1 MKFVDL
7 SLKPWLQTSLK
18 ANGFIN
24 LTPIQQKSLTTVS
37 DHHNSLLLAQTG
49 SGKTL
54 CYLLP
59 ILNKIV
65 PLTPKRIQAIVVVPT
80 KELSWQIYDNFVK
93 LAKPNIEI
101 KVGIYKNDNFDE
113 SCDILITNLPKLK
126 TSIVKGRL
134 NSKFLKTIV
143 FDEADMLFDHS
154 FIGDI
159 KYIFEKMQ
167 LHRTNIQKIFLSA
180 SINQSQTAIYKKVAH
195 DLKVILDND
204 KLYRHQQINHIVVY
218 TKNNLEPFSVLQQL
232 INVINPYMC
241 IIFANTKQEVKKI
254 YLWLRSVKKFVAILH
269 NDLDDRTRKNIFK
282 QLKNNHYKYLVATD
296 LASRGIDLEGVS
308 DIISYNLPN
317 DDLWYLHRSGRTG
330 RKNYHGNSYVIY
342 NKTIDKQIARLSSK
356 SISWRYYLL
365 VNNQL
370 INKDKNTHF
379 KKNWLNNDP
388 IWKMQINRLYNNKAK
403 RVKPGYK
410 KKLKQQIF
418 KLKQK
423 AKRKYLDN
431 KYKNIL
437 IQRSKYGNKIK

>member
-18 ANGFIN
+18 DNGFIN
-24 LTPIQQKSLTTVS
+24 LTSIQQESFTTVNN
-37 DHHNSLLLAQTG
+37 HHDSLLLAQTG

-54 CYLLP
+54 CYILP
-59 ILNKIV
+59 TLNKIV
-65 PLTPKRIQAIVVVPT
+65 PLIPKRIQAIVVVPT
-80 KELSWQIYDNFVK
+80 KELSWQIYDIFVK
-93 LAKPNIEI
+93 LAKPNKQI
-101 KVGIYKNDNFDE
+101 KIGIYKNDNFDE

-126 TSIVKGRL
+126 SSIVKGHL

-159 KYIFEKMQ
+159 KYIFAKMQ
-167 LHRTNIQKIFLSA
+167 LHRTNVQKIFLSA
-180 SINQSQTAIYKKVAH
+180 SINQSQTSIYKKVSH
-195 DLKVILDND
+195 NLKVVSVND
-204 KLYRHQQINHIVVY
+204 KIYHHKQINHIVVY
-218 TKNNLEPFSVLQQL
+218 TKNNLDPFLVLQQL
-232 INVINPYMC
+232 IGIINPYMC

-254 YLWLRSVKKFVAILH
+254 YLWLETVKKSVAILH

-282 QLKNNHYKYLVATD
+282 QLKNNRYKYLVATD

-308 DIISYNLPN
+308 DIISYDLPK

-342 NKTIDKQIARLSSK
+342 SKAIDKHITRLSSK

-365 VNNQL
+365 ANNQL
-370 INKDKNTHF
+370 INKEKNPHF

-388 IWKMQINRLYNNKAK
+388 IWKMQINKLYNNKTK

-410 KKLKQQIF
+410 KKLKRQIF

-431 KYKNIL
+431 KYRNIL
-437 IQRSKYGNKIK
+437 IQRSKNGNKTK